1 MEKRN
6 GSPPRT
12 NIVSCVRDKC
22 PNCGK
27 EFVIMI
33 KKRNCDDCLTIERLE
48 VRCVCTCKK
57 ELYYNKFCFY
67 FIGNCSKSSNEDE

>member
-1 MEKRN
+1 MEKIN

-33 KKRNCDDCLTIERLE
+33 KKRNCDDCLTIEKLE
-48 VRCVCTCKK
+48 VRSVYT
-57 ELYYNKFCFY
+57 LYL
-67 FIGNCSKSSNEDE
+67 